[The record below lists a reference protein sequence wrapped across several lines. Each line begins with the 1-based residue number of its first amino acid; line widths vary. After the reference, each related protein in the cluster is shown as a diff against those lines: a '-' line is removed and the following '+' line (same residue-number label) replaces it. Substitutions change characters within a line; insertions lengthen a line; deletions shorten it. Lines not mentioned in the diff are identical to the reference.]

1 MLNDEASTRDFK
13 DLRLVQNRSAA
24 RSVSGFDGMSNLK
37 SLLQK
42 RDCHLQNRK
51 NMFREDKTMSASALQ
66 ATKNVTLQSSSGL
79 PGYKTNDGPVKSGA
93 EYSRAGGSASYSMRK

>member
-1 MLNDEASTRDFK
+1 
-13 DLRLVQNRSAA
+13 
-24 RSVSGFDGMSNLK
+24 MSNLK

-66 ATKNVTLQSSSGL
+66 ATKNVTLQ
-79 PGYKTNDGPVKSGA
+79 
-93 EYSRAGGSASYSMRK
+93 